1 MTELG
6 LLFNTS
12 KKSAIS
18 IAWRIIRWCR
28 ERHIN
33 ILLPQE
39 EANALG
45 IEGACDDLFL
55 RETKIAVVIG
65 GDGTFLRAARY
76 TLGREIHLYGINVG
90 RLGFLAIGSP
100 LTAEEDLS
108 AILRGEYSLQARD
121 CIKGVVLRNGSQAH
135 KLSALNDLVI
145 TKGAFARSIDLELS
159 IDGELVGLFPCD
171 GFIASTP
178 TGSTAYSLSA
188 GGPIIPPHLSCMI
201 LAPICAHTLYSRPI
215 VLGPN
220 DRAVLAPRCEDRE
233 VLLTQDGQLGY
244 KLQEGDKIEVSICDK
259 HKVYTISLPGR
270 SYYSLLRDKLRWGR
284 CSFSDAGG
292 DEDC

>member
-1 MTELG
+1 MSVVG

-12 KKSAIS
+12 KAPALR
-18 IAWRIIRWCR
+18 IAQRVLTWCHKR
-28 ERHIN
+28 GIEV
-33 ILLPQE
+33 LVPPE
-39 EANALG
+39 EAVFLG
-45 IEGACDDLFL
+45 VDASSDQEFL
-55 RETKIAVVIG
+55 ERSTLVVVIG

-76 TLGREIHLYGINVG
+76 TLGREIPLYGINVG

-100 LTAEEDLS
+100 LSAEEDLS
-108 AILRGEYSLQARD
+108 TIMDGRYTLQTRECLKGIVIRDGEEVHELF
-121 CIKGVVLRNGSQAH
+121 
-135 KLSALNDLVI
+135 ALNDLVV
-145 TKGAFARSIDLELS
+145 TKGSFARSIDLELS

-188 GGPIIPPHLSCMI
+188 GGPIVPPHLSCMI

-220 DRAVLAPRCEDRE
+220 DRAVITPLCEDRE

-244 KLQEGDKIEVSICDK
+244 RLQGRDSIEVSISGTP
-259 HKVYTISLPGR
+259 KVYTISLPDR

-284 CSFSDAGG
+284 CAFDPGG
-292 DEDC
+292 DESC